1 MKGGEGPHL
10 VANAAFLAEKTAKEA
25 AEGKLTTLRRAVAH
39 KDDLLK
45 TLKTKVHMLLVQ
57 SMLHSQHA
65 CNFSQIC
72 LKAGCYIRNAT
83 AGQPIRLP
91 VSYKQACG
99 RHAGHKTGAD
109 AESTFTASTAAVVR
123 IFRVIATRVV

>member
-65 CNFSQIC
+65 CNSSQIC
-72 LKAGCYIRNAT
+72 SQGWML
-83 AGQPIRLP
+83 
-91 VSYKQACG
+91 
-99 RHAGHKTGAD
+99 H
-109 AESTFTASTAAVVR
+109 
-123 IFRVIATRVV
+123 